1 MMFNEEVKQA
11 RWKLGLTQKQLA
23 DLLDCTECSVQNWES
38 GRVSPKFTVVLA
50 VRWLLQNPEYVKAS
64 MEREVK
70 A

>member
-1 MMFNEEVKQA
+1 MFEQEIKQA
-11 RWKLGLTQKQLA
+11 RIQLGLTQKQLSQV
-23 DLLDCTECSVQNWES
+23 LDCTECSVQNWES

-64 MEREVK
+64 MEREG